1 MNILSSSS
9 VNTTARCKAGLTM
22 KAQFIFLD
30 YRIPKLESLQLT
42 IKANCVYLNQQIC
55 KQKREVEL
63 EFSKHHK

>member
-1 MNILSSSS
+1 
-9 VNTTARCKAGLTM
+9 M

-55 KQKREVEL
+55 KQKIEIEL